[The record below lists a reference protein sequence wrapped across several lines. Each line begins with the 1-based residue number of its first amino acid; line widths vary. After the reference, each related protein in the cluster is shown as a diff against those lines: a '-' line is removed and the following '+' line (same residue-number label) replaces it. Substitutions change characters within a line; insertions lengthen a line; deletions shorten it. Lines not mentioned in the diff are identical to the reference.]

1 MFFNMTEIENIKRDY
16 ALYQVA
22 LKILLRRG
30 GEVLMLWVSEGH
42 YDFPGGRIDNVEGEV
57 PLMQILD
64 REIQE
69 EIGTDVK
76 YQVGKPLFQFRRFY
90 KGVYILQTVYD
101 GEYLGGEVQ
110 LSEEHERFCWVNP
123 HTTRFAEKEFCSK
136 EEYEAVKNYFN
147 KSKVLTTL

>member
-1 MFFNMTEIENIKRDY
+1 MTKIENIKRDY

-42 YDFPGGRIDNVEGEV
+42 YDNVEGKV